1 MEKWS
6 TDIIEWNK
14 LSESAAQLYI
24 TLAENR
30 LDETVETAKNITD
43 RNDKL
48 LALNITIITAILGYL
63 ASKGLERI
71 LNGYLCISLSIM
83 MLILILSLV
92 YLVKNLF
99 LYKIGTKGEEPRFIL
114 NTRFVD
120 DYPDNEQYLN
130 LALQVCETY
139 QNKITSNITIN
150 NRRNRRLSWAI
161 YIMLSLPLS
170 FLISFAY
177 WYLVQ

>member
-6 TDIIEWNK
+6 TDIIQWNK

-48 LALNITIITAILGYL
+48 LALNITIITAILGFL
-63 ASKGLERI
+63 ATHTLEKI
-71 LNGYLCISLSIM
+71 LNSYLCVSLLIM
-83 MLILILSLV
+83 LLVLTLSLV
-92 YLVKNLF
+92 YLIKNLF
-99 LYKIGTKGEEPRFIL
+99 LYKIGTKGEEPKFIL
-114 NTRFVD
+114 KSSFVD

-130 LALQVCETY
+130 LALQVCENY
-139 QNKITSNITIN
+139 QNKITSNTTVN
-150 NRRNRRLSWAI
+150 NKRNRRLSLSI
-161 YIMLSLPLS
+161 YIMLAMPLS
-170 FLISFAY
+170 FMLSFVF

>member
-71 LNGYLCISLSIM
+71 LNGYLCI
-83 MLILILSLV
+83 
-92 YLVKNLF
+92 
-99 LYKIGTKGEEPRFIL
+99 PC
-114 NTRFVD
+114 
-120 DYPDNEQYLN
+120 Q
-130 LALQVCETY
+130 
-139 QNKITSNITIN
+139 
-150 NRRNRRLSWAI
+150 
-161 YIMLSLPLS
+161 
-170 FLISFAY
+170 
-177 WYLVQ
+177 